1 MVGLSCGFVIKSDN
15 FFKNLFTNTESWDVK
30 SQVILALSK
39 ITPHLSE
46 KGLVDELALVAK
58 SITGERHYDV
68 RASALHLICSVG
80 MREGATQ
87 ETQFL
92 LSQFARDCDSRVR
105 QAALSS
111 LLQLHC
117 EGVQLDLQVYKSA
130 CECLKDDNEEVR
142 LTALQIVQVIGV
154 SFPEKLVPLQGD
166 VSTDIRLVDDAFV
179 KVCDMVN
186 DLSMQVRA
194 QASRLLGLFKGVGF
208 QFLEQTLDKKLMSHL
223 RKKKTEHEKRKER
236 HAAGQSAAGWDSG
249 RQWGAGWSTGDFNPD
264 EVSLMNQ
271 GSCGAFVHG
280 LEDEYLEV
288 RMASLE
294 ALCLLAMEFPKFA
307 VLSLDFLVDMFN
319 DEIDTVRL
327 KAIDCLRHI
336 IGSVELREDQLETIL
351 GVLLV

>member
-1 MVGLSCGFVIKSDN
+1 
-15 FFKNLFTNTESWDVK
+15 
-30 SQVILALSK
+30 
-39 ITPHLSE
+39 
-46 KGLVDELALVAK
+46 
-58 SITGERHYDV
+58 
-68 RASALHLICSVG
+68 
-80 MREGATQ
+80 
-87 ETQFL
+87 
-92 LSQFARDCDSRVR
+92 
-105 QAALSS
+105 
-111 LLQLHC
+111 
-117 EGVQLDLQVYKSA
+117 
-130 CECLKDDNEEVR
+130 LKDDNEEVR

-280 LEDEYLEV
+280 LEDEYL
-288 RMASLE
+288 
-294 ALCLLAMEFPKFA
+294 
-307 VLSLDFLVDMFN
+307 
-319 DEIDTVRL
+319 
-327 KAIDCLRHI
+327 
-336 IGSVELREDQLETIL
+336 G
-351 GVLLV
+351 